1 MRRLTSLKKP
11 REGSAP
17 FILEGNW
24 NTERVSSD
32 GDIYEAKREGVEWR
46 MIGAS
51 LVAIYRESIGRL
63 RWRWRWVDGGIRAHR
78 IQQSHLK

>member
-11 REGSAP
+11 REGSVP
-17 FILEGNW
+17 FILKGNW
-24 NTERVSSD
+24 NTERVNSD

-51 LVAIYRESIGRL
+51 LVAIYRESKG

-78 IQQSHLK
+78 IQQSRLK